1 MDDDVSLFARDFV
14 NSSLDAFVVAQP
26 EAAAATAVENP
37 PVEEPP
43 TMKYTWTIPGFTRLN
58 NRKHYSD
65 VFVVGGYKW

>member
-1 MDDDVSLFARDFV
+1 MDNDVSLFVGVFV
-14 NSSLDAFVVAQP
+14 NSFLDAFVVAQP
-26 EAAAATAVENP
+26 EAAAATAAESL

-58 NRKHYSD
+58 TRKHYSE